1 MKLKLEFEYE
11 LIVPERALLKAL
23 MEEPGTPPEIYV
35 NTSEGLYK
43 LGQEYG
49 LIKGYTLGPGWEL
62 TPLGRRVVEQINK
75 WERYN
80 LAETFLLSKGLS
92 EDAVVIEGRVNK
104 YLVRELLEE
113 YIEYYYNQIP
123 PVCQD

>member
-11 LIVPERALLKAL
+11 FSTPERALLKAL
-23 MEEPGTPPEIYV
+23 MEEPGTPTEIHVY
-35 NTSEGLYK
+35 TSEDICK
-43 LGQEYG
+43 LSQGYG
-49 LIKGYTLGPGWEL
+49 LIKGYTWGPGWEL

-75 WERYN
+75 RERYN

-113 YIEYYYNQIP
+113 YIEYYYNQMP